1 MQEQKAATLE
11 LSCTR
16 MLLLLVNH
24 TLVQNRISRVL
35 IKPILLYS

>member
-24 TLVQNRISRVL
+24 TLVQKQNIQGLDKAHFVV
-35 IKPILLYS
+35 